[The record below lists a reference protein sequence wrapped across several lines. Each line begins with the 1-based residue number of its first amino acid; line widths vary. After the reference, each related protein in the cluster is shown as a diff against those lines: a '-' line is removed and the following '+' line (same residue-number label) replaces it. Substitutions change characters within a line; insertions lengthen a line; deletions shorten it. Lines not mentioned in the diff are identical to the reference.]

1 MHSPSTGLITFLFC
15 FLSVILHAEDK
26 PNVVFILSD
35 DQSWS
40 DYGFMGHPHIKTPNL
55 DRLAAEGLVYE
66 RGYTTAAI
74 CRPSLASIV
83 TGLYPHQTA
92 VRGNRPFMGEGVD
105 HLRLRANKKLWPLAQ
120 EQSKAMTATLEHA
133 PSMVKQLQ
141 DNGYATLQTG
151 KWWEGDPR
159 DHGFDEGFGHGIG
172 RKTMEPIHNFVDQA
186 QKNEQPFFIWYAVFL
201 PHTPHNAPDRLYQ
214 KYKGLAPNESTA
226 RYWANVAWLDE
237 TCGQLVDYLKEKN
250 LHDNTLFVFSA
261 DNGWRPD
268 PEQPSGYVRSK
279 KTPVEAGIRTPIFLT
294 HKNKIVP
301 RRDKETLASN
311 IDIAP
316 TILQACGIKPDK
328 AMSGLDLRKPESL
341 ARRDRIFVDV
351 YWDNIRIDALG
362 DLDSDLIAR
371 VVIDGWDKLIA
382 RPDGLELYDLKNDP
396 DDRADLAEQNYEKVE
411 ELSALMNDWLEET
424 PMIFPHA
431 PQR

>member
-1 MHSPSTGLITFLFC
+1 MKKILLI
-15 FLSVILHAEDK
+15 LSLIAAGTLAQADDR

-35 DQSWS
+35 DQSWD
-40 DYGFMGHPHIKTPNL
+40 DYGFMGHPHLKTPHL
-55 DRLAAEGLVYE
+55 DQLASEGLIYE
-66 RGYTTAAI
+66 RGYTTASI

-105 HLRLRANKKLWPLAQ
+105 HLRLRANKELWPLAQ

-172 RKTMEPIHNFVDQA
+172 RKTMEPIHHFVEKA
-186 QKNEQPFFIWYAVFL
+186 QMNEQPFFIWYAVFL
-201 PHTPHNAPDRLYQ
+201 PHTPHNAPDELYQ
-214 KYKGLAPNESTA
+214 KYKDLAPDESTA
-226 RYWANVAWLDE
+226 RYWANIAWLDE
-237 TCGQLVDYLKEKN
+237 TCGQLVGYLKEKD
-250 LHDNTLFVFSA
+250 LYEDTLFVFSA

-268 PEQPSGYVRSK
+268 PEKVSWYVRSK

-294 HKNKIVP
+294 HKNKIAP
-301 RRDKETLASN
+301 RRDQETLASN

-316 TILQACGIKPDK
+316 TILKACGIEPDQ
-328 AMSGLDLRKPESL
+328 AMSGLDLRNPEAL
-341 ARRDRIFVDV
+341 AERDRIFVDV
-351 YWDNIRIDALG
+351 YWDNIQMDALA

-371 VVIDGWDKLIA
+371 VLVDGWDKLIE

-396 DDRADLAEQNYEKVE
+396 DDRTDLAKQNPEKVE
-411 ELSALMNDWLEET
+411 KLSALMSDWLEET
-424 PMIFPHA
+424 PVVFSP
-431 PQR
+431 PGRQNP